1 MRGDRLYARGASDDK
16 GNFLPLLHVAARLAR
31 SGDLP
36 VHVRVLV
43 EGEEEIGG
51 HHVVDWIAADDGGA
65 DCAIVFDS
73 GMVDQSTPALTL
85 GVRGIVQLA
94 LSVRTAPRDLHS
106 GVYGGSVLNATH
118 VLHQVLA
125 AVLPGPD
132 GRLRDELREG
142 VLPPAPEEL
151 AAWRALPSGDDV
163 IAEVGGRPIHAGAG
177 AEYYERNWADASLDV
192 NGVAGGDAV
201 QVRTIVP
208 SLARAVLSMRLAPGQ
223 RSADA
228 RAALERLLRA
238 AVPAGAEVEIVH
250 HGAGEPAAFDPAAPA
265 LQLAIGALERAC
277 GHRPALDP
285 QRRLDRRAGGVRRP
299 RHPHGAERLRPR
311 RGRHPRA
318 QRELPARGPA
328 ARRALG
334 GGALRVAGAPLR

>member
-1 MRGDRLYARGASDDK
+1 
-16 GNFLPLLHVAARLAR
+16 
-31 SGDLP
+31 
-36 VHVRVLV
+36 
-43 EGEEEIGG
+43 
-51 HHVVDWIAADDGGA
+51 
-65 DCAIVFDS
+65 
-73 GMVDQSTPALTL
+73 
-85 GVRGIVQLA
+85 
-94 LSVRTAPRDLHS
+94 
-106 GVYGGSVLNATH
+106 

-132 GRLRDELREG
+132 GRLRDELRGG

-151 AAWRALPSGDDV
+151 AAWRALPPGDEV
-163 IAEVGGRPIHAGAG
+163 IAEVGGRPVHAGAG
-177 AEYYERNWADASLDV
+177 AEYYQRNWADASLDV
-192 NGVAGGDAV
+192 NGVAGGDAL

-277 GHRPALDP
+277 GHRPALIRSGGSIAALAAFADRGIP
-285 QRRLDRRAGGVRRP
+285 TVLSGFALAEDDIHAPNESFRL
-299 RHPHGAERLRPR
+299 E
-311 RGRHPRA
+311 
-318 QRELPARGPA
+318 
-328 ARRALG
+328 
-334 GGALRVAGAPLR
+334 ALRLGERSAEELYASLARL